1 MIIIEAKKLVDDYAK
16 TVNYTRVLSVQDAYK
31 VVTKIVDDMQSEIE
45 RLTLEN
51 GQMSAKIFAYEA
63 ILQNSN
69 FKMAVVR
76 KKEEKFE
83 S

>member
-1 MIIIEAKKLVDDYAK
+1 MTIDEAKGLVDDYVQ
-16 TVNYTRVLSVQDAYK
+16 TINYTRVLSIQDAYK
-31 VVTKIVDDMQSEIE
+31 VVTKIVNDMQPEIE

-76 KKEEKFE
+76 KEKQ
-83 S
+83 

>member
-1 MIIIEAKKLVDDYAK
+1 MTIDEAKKLVDSYVQNID
-16 TVNYTRVLSVQDAYK
+16 YTRVMTADDAYSI
-31 VVTKIVDDMQSEIE
+31 VTNIVAKMQPEIE

-69 FKMAVVR
+69 FKMAVAR
-76 KKEEKFE
+76 KKEDK
-83 S
+83 